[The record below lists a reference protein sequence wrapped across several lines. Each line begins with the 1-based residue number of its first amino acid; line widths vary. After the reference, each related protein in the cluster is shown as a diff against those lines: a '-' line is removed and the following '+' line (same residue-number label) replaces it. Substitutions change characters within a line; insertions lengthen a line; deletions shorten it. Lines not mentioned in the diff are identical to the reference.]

1 MSFPPTRAGLVL
13 GLKMI
18 NNAWPSLH
26 WNVWDY
32 YMKAGGSY
40 FGAKV
45 GDKLVAWV
53 HSLGFKPGLSCYP
66 GAGPCFV
73 PTSWRTRS
81 ALTTSSLSWTSAQP
95 TTTSTSRW
103 SSI

>member
-45 GDKLVAWV
+45 GDKLVAWA
-53 HSLGFKPGLSCYP
+53 HSLGFKPGKPL
-66 GAGPCFV
+66 
-73 PTSWRTRS
+73 
-81 ALTTSSLSWTSAQP
+81 LTTSQLRTHHMACMRP
-95 TTTSTSRW
+95 TH
-103 SSI
+103 